1 METIGGPEQLTLIR
15 DFAIIMAVAG
25 VAVVIFKR
33 LRQPSILGYLVAGVL
48 VGPFTFPSPPVAN
61 IEIVR
66 LLADLGLV
74 LLLFA
79 VGMEFGWRRIRKVG
93 VGVLLIGTIEMLAMI
108 ALGYHIGKLLGWS
121 PIEAIYLGSALAI
134 SSSAILVKVLR
145 DSGKLTTRA
154 GKLIVGLLVV
164 EDFVA
169 VILLT
174 LLSGVATSGAAD
186 LGDVGP
192 LVLKLVIFTVASV
205 AIGAVVVPKLISY
218 IHKFHSP
225 ETLVLAALALCFALA
240 LLGEE
245 LGLSAAAGAFLI
257 GAVIGDTRE
266 AEQMTRTIAP
276 IRDMFGALF
285 FVSIGMLI
293 NVHVIGEHIVPALI
307 ISAVFIGGKVLVN
320 IFGAFITGQPD
331 RVPVEFGMRTP
342 QMGEFSLAMVKVGV
356 EHQTIGA
363 FVYQVLAA
371 VTAITALAYP
381 YMVKSSDRVAD
392 LIGRRSPD
400 GLRRYVDGVS
410 VGARGLRSGVG
421 LDPGFKERVRGPA
434 LSIVVN
440 FLIIVVMI
448 ALGVLAV
455 GVADSVAGATGISE
469 SLVAS
474 TMAFAALALS
484 FPSGVAIW
492 RSLERLTERTA
503 THLVLRDR
511 EPRFWLHGA
520 VKNVVRDGMMIA
532 MIFVIGLWAIPV
544 AAQVLSLGPLE
555 VPLPFMVVAA
565 LVYVAI
571 RFLQQVHGHL
581 FETFSKT
588 FVDSP
593 DGSGDVAG
601 RAGSGD
607 GVEGYPPAPSV
618 SAARRARPRVTVRS
632 EFAPPM
638 SSQLEMVMPSD
649 GMGDNDAH
657 SDRPAVGMRPV
668 SIADAEISAM
678 SAVEA
683 DLSPYGSR
691 IGSAGLTWE
700 FQSATEVDGHY
711 LVKLRFRRVGAP
723 PEEFGEEDVHVDKW
737 GHVRVRQIRSWPKS
751 GGHRFTLPFVYGSGF
766 VVMALM
772 LGTGLMYLLA

>member
-1 METIGGPEQLTLIR
+1 MGEIGAPEQLTLIR

-25 VAVVIFKR
+25 AAVVLFKR
-33 LRQPSILGYLVAGVL
+33 LKQPSILGYLVAGVL
-48 VGPFTFPSPPVAN
+48 IGPFTFPNPPITN

-79 VGMEFGWRRIRKVG
+79 VGMEFGWRRIRQVG
-93 VGVLLIGTIEMLAMI
+93 FGVLLIGTVEMTVMVAV
-108 ALGYHIGKLLGWS
+108 GYEVGRLLGWG
-121 PIEAIYLGSALAI
+121 PIEAVYLGSAMAI
-134 SSSAILVKVLR
+134 SSSAILIKVLR
-145 DSGKLTTRA
+145 DSGKLTTA
-154 GKLIVGLLVV
+154 TGKLIVGLLVV

-186 LGDVGP
+186 IGDVGP

-205 AIGAVVVPKLISY
+205 ALGAVFVPRLLTF
-218 IHKFHSP
+218 IHRFHSP

-257 GAVIGDTRE
+257 GAVVGDTRE

-293 NVHVIGEHIVPALI
+293 NVHVIGDHIVPALI

-320 IFGAFITGQPD
+320 VFGAFITGQPD

-421 LDPGFKERVRGPA
+421 LDPEFKERVRGPA

-440 FLIIVVMI
+440 FLIVVVMI
-448 ALGVLAV
+448 ALGVLGVA
-455 GVADSVAGATGISE
+455 VADSVAGATGISE

-492 RSLERLTERTA
+492 RSLERLAERTS

-511 EPRFWLHGA
+511 EPKFWLHGA
-520 VKNVVRDGMMIA
+520 VKNVIRDGMMIA

-544 AAQVLSLGPLE
+544 AAQVLSLGPLA

-593 DGSGDVAG
+593 DGPAGTGD
-601 RAGSGD
+601 S
-607 GVEGYPPAPSV
+607 VEGYPPAMGL
-618 SAARRARPRVTVRS
+618 SASRRTRPRVTVRS
-632 EFAPPM
+632 EFAPPV
-638 SSQLEMVMPSD
+638 SSQVEMVMP
-649 GMGDNDAH
+649 GDDARL
-657 SDRPAVGMRPV
+657 DRPALGMRPV

-678 SAVEA
+678 AAVEA

-691 IGSAGLTWE
+691 IGSALTWE
-700 FQSATEVDGHY
+700 FQEASEVDGHY
-711 LVKLRFRRVGAP
+711 LVKLRFRKVGAP

-737 GHVRVRQIRSWPKS
+737 GHVRVRQIRSWPKAA
-751 GGHRFTLPFVYGSGF
+751 GHRFSLPFVYGSGF